1 MINKDQLK
9 NIYKK
14 IENINSAIN
23 LLELESNKTSS
34 ENLKRFYLD
43 LINEGKI
50 QLNKFKTQLK

>member
-1 MINKDQLK
+1 MTNKDQSK

-23 LLELESNKTSS
+23 LLELELNKTSS